1 MKKMLLMLVVT
12 VFGATATFAQN
23 KLVATL
29 SHNGQVT
36 VFYGANALIDA
47 HNAADHGDVITLSSG
62 NFNTTTITKAITLRG
77 VRGWGTDNIAPTYIS
92 GNVYIQI
99 NSDVELPLTI
109 EGIQFRHPVQWSKG
123 IKNSVF
129 RKCLF
134 LGSDNGNSNENTSK
148 NISFIHCC
156 GNIYLKGSDITCISS
171 AIKIFS
177 DGKGINF
184 VNCNVGLGY
193 NQNFYNCSLLNS
205 VIYCKNTG
213 NSSYNYIYLNS
224 SNNVENCVSDK
235 SSTFNYLPAANNR
248 VVTIS
253 DSDKNNYCLYTH
265 FEETGDDGT
274 EVGIYGGAMPFDAS
288 PTYPQITKCN
298 VSSKS
303 TVDGKISVDIEV
315 SAIE

>member
-1 MKKMLLMLVVT
+1 MNMKKMLLMLVVT

-134 LGSDNGNSNENTSK
+134 T
-148 NISFIHCC
+148 C
-156 GNIYLKGSDITCISS
+156 GGC
-171 AIKIFS
+171 
-177 DGKGINF
+177 G
-184 VNCNVGLGY
+184 
-193 NQNFYNCSLLNS
+193 
-205 VIYCKNTG
+205 
-213 NSSYNYIYLNS
+213 
-224 SNNVENCVSDK
+224 E
-235 SSTFNYLPAANNR
+235 
-248 VVTIS
+248 
-253 DSDKNNYCLYTH
+253 YT
-265 FEETGDDGT
+265 
-274 EVGIYGGAMPFDAS
+274 
-288 PTYPQITKCN
+288 
-298 VSSKS
+298 
-303 TVDGKISVDIEV
+303 
-315 SAIE
+315 